1 MCIINSIKLYSC
13 VNFNKQKSID
23 FILLALNLMCGAAP
37 LHRTQLNQND
47 EEKIFV
53 LCKALWR
60 GDEEEFMWFSR
71 RCCARIFIEKSMLE
85 SLLQKC
91 ENSFLNVMC
100 AAQTKHPRTQTHI
113 ELSKYRAH
121 SNMLR

>member
-47 EEKIFV
+47 EEKSLFCAKPFGAAMKRS
-53 LCKALWR
+53 LCGFR
-60 GDEEEFMWFSR
+60 EGV
-71 RCCARIFIEKSMLE
+71 ARAYL
-85 SLLQKC
+85 
-91 ENSFLNVMC
+91 
-100 AAQTKHPRTQTHI
+100 
-113 ELSKYRAH
+113 
-121 SNMLR
+121 